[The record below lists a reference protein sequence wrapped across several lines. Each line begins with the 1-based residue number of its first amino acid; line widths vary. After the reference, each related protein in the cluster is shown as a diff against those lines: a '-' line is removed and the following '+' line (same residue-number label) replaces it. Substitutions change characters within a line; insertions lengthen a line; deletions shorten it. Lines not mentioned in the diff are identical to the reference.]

1 MKWLIWIL
9 YLLFCVYVGWRVWDM
24 KENCCADTSEQIG
37 VVEDARTDDAVAST
51 DNTKTG
57 IVQEAGPILFNWSS
71 DEPILSDRYQ
81 KYRDSLAAI
90 ISDGRALE
98 IEGQYN
104 DGETNTT
111 SFADLGLAR
120 ANQIKNR
127 FASVLDGNKINLTSR
142 KINLRDGMKDF
153 PFIAANLKSV
163 RSSDTVREV
172 GNSARLLFPYN
183 SSNLITDR
191 DINDYLGEVAD
202 RVKGSKETVRLVG
215 HTDDR
220 GSDESNK
227 TLGLWRAE
235 RIRDILTRRGVPAR
249 QIRISS
255 QGESDPAESNATEK
269 GRQENRRVEL
279 SIQSN

>member
-1 MKWLIWIL
+1 
-9 YLLFCVYVGWRVWDM
+9 M